1 MRREAFMR
9 IRGASLAA
17 WAVALLGG
25 GLYALQAASASC
37 GGLTLRYAASGL
49 LTAAA
54 GLAVARWRRDAHAA
68 RAPAPDAATL
78 ALAGVTALCLWAA
91 AWWLMDWTDHMLNH
105 QAGQL
110 ALPTPITAL
119 EDRLLGLDLGQLSY
133 ELGIL
138 WAVVLLPLAQGWLLW
153 GLLQPEITART
164 GTRRAVVIA
173 GAAGGALMAL
183 SAVQNVAPAM
193 PWGLASW
200 PGYTLIALVAA
211 LLVALTRSPWPG
223 VTACAVYAYASF
235 AWRADLLREF
245 GGLDY
250 WHPKWLTV
258 VVAGALGAGVC
269 LQVIRFRA
277 DGRSAPHPPAPSPT
291 LRGGKG
297 SHSATLPPSPLVG
310 EGPGMGGIDT
320 QTSRAA
326 QPPGK
331 GRTARAG
338 NWLPLAL
345 LALAVLVMA
354 VRDVDARRTDAPPV
368 ALQTAQE

>member
-1 MRREAFMR
+1 MTLRRAN
-9 IRGASLAA
+9 LAA

-25 GLYALQAASASC
+25 GLYALQAAGANY

-54 GLAVARWRRDAHAA
+54 GLAVARWRRRDARAA
-68 RAPAPDAATL
+68 RAPLPDPATL

-91 AWWLMDWTDHMLNH
+91 AWWLMDWANYILNR
-105 QAGQL
+105 QAGPL
-110 ALPTPITAL
+110 ALPAPITDL
-119 EDRLLGLDLGQLSY
+119 DDRLLGLDLGPLSY

-138 WAVVLLPLAQGWLLW
+138 WAVALLPLAQGWLLW
-153 GLLQPEITART
+153 GLFQPEIEARL
-164 GTRRAVVIA
+164 GPRRAVVFA
-173 GAAGGALMAL
+173 GVAGGALMTL

-223 VTACAVYAYASF
+223 VIACAVYAYASF

-250 WHPKWLTV
+250 WDPKWLTV
-258 VVAGALGAGVC
+258 VVAGALGAAVC

-277 DGRSAPHPPAPSPT
+277 DGRNAPHPSSPSST
-291 LRGGKG
+291 LRDGKG
-297 SHSATLPPSPLVG
+297 SQPRTLPPSPLVG
-310 EGPGMGGIDT
+310 I
-320 QTSRAA
+320 AA
-326 QPPGK
+326 QPPEGM
-331 GRTARAG
+331 RTGRAG

-345 LALAVLVMA
+345 LALAVLLMA
-354 VRDVDARRTDAPPV
+354 ARDIDARRANAQESAPQV
-368 ALQTAQE
+368 ALLQTPQE